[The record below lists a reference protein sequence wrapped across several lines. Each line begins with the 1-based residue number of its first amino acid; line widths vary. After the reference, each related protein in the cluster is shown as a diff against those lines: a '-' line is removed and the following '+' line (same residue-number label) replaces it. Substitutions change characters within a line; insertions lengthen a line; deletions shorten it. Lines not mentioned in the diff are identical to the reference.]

1 MNNKIKNYVD
11 VLFSDTPKSRK
22 TQELKMEF
30 MSDLNEK
37 YEAFIAEGMSENQAY
52 SSTIAGVGDIDEMFQ
67 GLFPDT
73 ELKAQ
78 IEKYR
83 MRKARNMAIAV
94 GLYILG
100 GTLLIGLGALGQNV
114 NSPIYGLLL
123 LLVCAA
129 VATGLIVYTVM
140 SVPQDVEPYLAS
152 KNESDDFDSEGKPR
166 SQAFKSVMGIY
177 WTIVVFIYLGISMI
191 TGAWHLTWL
200 IWIAAPAFENAIK
213 LMYDSRRK

>member
-1 MNNKIKNYVD
+1 M
-11 VLFSDTPKSRK
+11 
-22 TQELKMEF
+22 
-30 MSDLNEK
+30 
-37 YEAFIAEGMSENQAY
+37 
-52 SSTIAGVGDIDEMFQ
+52 
-67 GLFPDT
+67 
-73 ELKAQ
+73 
-78 IEKYR
+78 
-83 MRKARNMAIAV
+83 

-129 VATGLIVYTVM
+129 VATGLIVYTIM